1 MNNFL
6 LRLTVALSAVAFL
19 SGCAGKVKYPSYY
32 TLSLPPA
39 PDPPAKDGV
48 RVSIAVREFRS
59 PGYLRQGAIAYRTSP
74 EEIGFYNYHRW
85 ATDPRAFVTDAVSD
99 RLRASGRFS
108 RVKPYDGHADVD
120 YVLSGRLEKLEEIDY
135 AGGVQV
141 EVEIAAQMSSLA
153 TGETV
158 WTNDVREVGR
168 VQQRDI
174 ASVDSA
180 MSLTMNEAIE
190 KLLAQIPDSAPPN
203 SE

>member
-1 MNNFL
+1 MNKSL
-6 LRLTVALSAVAFL
+6 VRLTLALAAVAFL
-19 SGCAGKVKYPSYY
+19 AGCAGKVRYPSYY

-39 PDPPAKDGV
+39 PDPPAQAGV

-59 PGYLRQGAIAYRTSP
+59 PGYLRQGAIVYRTSP
-74 EEIGFYNYHRW
+74 EEIGFYNYQRW
-85 ATDPRAFVTDAVSD
+85 ATDPRDFVSNAVAEH
-99 RLRASGRFS
+99 LRASGKFAQ
-108 RVKPYDGHADVD
+108 VKPYDGHADVD

-158 WTNDVREVGR
+158 WTDDVREVGR

-174 ASVDSA
+174 TSVVSA
-180 MSLTMNEAIE
+180 MSLTMNEVIE
-190 KLLAQIPDSAPPN
+190 KLLVQIPDSAPPK
-203 SE
+203 SK